1 MKSFKK
7 LMLLILFSN
16 LFFVNIEKINAQ
28 LPEIKQ
34 ITFVFKT
41 PPLSPEYNRE
51 HEFIIKKNKI
61 QLNIK
66 KQNEILEKS
75 KVKISAEEWKQ
86 ISKYFNVNKIQIGPE
101 KTKYD
106 YEGCVGGVTYLVT
119 VKYKNKEIQKGLT
132 YECGN
137 RQYGNMQGS
146 VRELY
151 NYLKSLFPD
160 FKELNN

>member
-7 LMLLILFSN
+7 SIFLILFCN
-16 LFFVNIEKINAQ
+16 LFFVNVEKINAQ

-34 ITFVFKT
+34 LTFVLKT
-41 PPLSPEYNRE
+41 PPLSPEYYRE
-51 HEFIIKKNKI
+51 QEFIIKKNKI
-61 QLNIK
+61 QLYIK
-66 KQNEILEKS
+66 KQNEIVEKS
-75 KVKISAEEWKQ
+75 KVKISVEEWNK
-86 ISKYFNVNKIQIGPE
+86 ITKYFNVNKIQIGPE

-106 YEGCVGGVTYLVT
+106 YEGCVGGVTYLAT
-119 VKYKNKEIQKGLT
+119 IKYKNKEIKKGLT

-137 RQYGNMQGS
+137 NQYGNMQGS